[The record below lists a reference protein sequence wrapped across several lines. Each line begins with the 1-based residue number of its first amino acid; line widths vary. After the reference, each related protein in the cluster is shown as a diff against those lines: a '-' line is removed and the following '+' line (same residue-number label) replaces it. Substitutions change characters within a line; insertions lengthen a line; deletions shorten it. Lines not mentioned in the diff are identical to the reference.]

1 MTDIEGKE
9 LEFKHAHITGQA
21 MRDHWGPIVDRI
33 AAETAD
39 WRDEWIYDLIT
50 ENERLQRSAEYWQ
63 QDAKRYAANQEHWR
77 MEERAAIVAWLDKK
91 AEDFVLNPPHAYSD
105 MITAIVSMSI
115 VGCAE
120 AIEAGEHV
128 K

>member
-1 MTDIEGKE
+1 MTGMFTEELLKE
-9 LEFKHAHITGQA
+9 VWNDAMQKQA
-21 MRDHWGPIVDRI
+21 EPYVM
-33 AAETAD
+33 
-39 WRDEWIYDLIT
+39 L
-50 ENERLQRSAEYWQ
+50 
-63 QDAKRYAANQEHWR
+63 
-77 MEERAAIVAWLDKK
+77 ERAAIVAWLDKK